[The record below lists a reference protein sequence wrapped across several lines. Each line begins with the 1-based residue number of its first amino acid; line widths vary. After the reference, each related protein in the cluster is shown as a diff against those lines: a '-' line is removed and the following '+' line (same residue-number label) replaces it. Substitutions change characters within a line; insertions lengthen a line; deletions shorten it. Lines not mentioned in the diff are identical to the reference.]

1 MRRRHR
7 QTIELVLKTK
17 VFTGLFLVLD
27 NFCVCIRN
35 EGRMRIGKQFANCT

>member
-27 NFCVCIRN
+27 NFCVCIKN
-35 EGRMRIGKQFANCT
+35 EGIMRFFKQFAKFT